1 MTVVETPSFPQEIP
15 EAAAPG
21 PDSEAKEKRK
31 KRRRR
36 GKKGKKTVEESDEL
50 CAKAGLD
57 GIIVLE

>member
-1 MTVVETPSFPQEIP
+1 MTVVETSSFPQEIP

-21 PDSEAKEKRK
+21 PDLEAKEKR
-31 KRRRR
+31 RRRKR
-36 GKKGKKTVEESDEL
+36 GKKSKKTIEESDEL